1 MNRGCMGVFPGIKLC
16 RSLPLPVA
24 TLRLDIT

>member
-1 MNRGCMGVFPGIKLC
+1 MNRGYMGASSGIKLC
-16 RSLPLPVA
+16 RPRPLPVA

>member
-1 MNRGCMGVFPGIKLC
+1 MNRIYTGASSGIKLC
-16 RSLPLPVA
+16 RPQPLTVA